1 MCVEFKMGRRT
12 HVREC
17 AKVIALS
24 ICVRVRVDA
33 CA

>member
-24 ICVRVRVDA
+24 ITSVCVFV
-33 CA
+33 